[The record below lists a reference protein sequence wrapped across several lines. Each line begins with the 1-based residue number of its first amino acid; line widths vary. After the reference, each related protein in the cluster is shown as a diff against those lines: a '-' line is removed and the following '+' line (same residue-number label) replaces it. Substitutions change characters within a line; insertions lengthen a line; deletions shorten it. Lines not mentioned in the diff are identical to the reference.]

1 MFSLSE
7 KLYLLIGGKQE
18 DAYRKEATECSYVP
32 SREAFDKVLED
43 PYPVLKRRLQYCRDV
58 QELPVSERVALLRR
72 AHALFA
78 DVKEGESSGELFRT
92 CCFM

>member
-1 MFSLSE
+1 MDPYAVIVASCEFVPP
-7 KLYLLIGGKQE
+7 
-18 DAYRKEATECSYVP
+18 KEAVCA
-32 SREAFDKVLED
+32 RQAD
-43 PYPVLKRRLQYCRDV
+43 PYPVLKQRLQYCRDV

-78 DVKEGESSGELFRT
+78 DVKEESSGELFRT

>member
-1 MFSLSE
+1 MDPYAVIVASCEFVPS
-7 KLYLLIGGKQE
+7 
-18 DAYRKEATECSYVP
+18 KEAVYA
-32 SREAFDKVLED
+32 RQAD

-58 QELPVSERVALLRR
+58 QKLPVSERVALLRR

-78 DVKEGESSGELFRT
+78 DVKEEESSGELFRT